1 MSRRLPGQ
9 VAPKYLLATRQ
20 TWTRNQSVK
29 SITTRHRYGQQTLA
43 LRFGTAQDQITDTCR
58 RVAAYLLTPREQ
70 KLAIEHSLEVIE
82 TSAMSGHNVEQAFQ
96 MVAEAIHRKMPDPA
110 HYLGQG
116 TFAMQAAGGSTS
128 GTCC

>member
-1 MSRRLPGQ
+1 M
-9 VAPKYLLATRQ
+9 
-20 TWTRNQSVK
+20 
-29 SITTRHRYGQQTLA
+29 
-43 LRFGTAQDQITDTCR
+43 
-58 RVAAYLLTPREQ
+58 AAYLLTPREQ

-116 TFAMQAAGGSTS
+116 TFSMQAAGGSTS
-128 GTCC
+128 DTCC